1 MNKNLYKFLK
11 KPVVLYVLV
20 VLTIISIIRYVLE
33 NDYNSLLTMTIVALI
48 TSYFSKLKSV
58 VLLSSLL
65 FTFILYKCKCNLVEK
80 FEGDDIDDG
89 EEEELDDEDDDE
101 DGLEGFSK
109 KKKGKKKNGITN
121 MTDGFGMAEGLLDR
135 VEGLMSRLA
144 EYKDT

>member
-1 MNKNLYKFLK
+1 
-11 KPVVLYVLV
+11 
-20 VLTIISIIRYVLE
+20 
-33 NDYNSLLTMTIVALI
+33 MTIVALI

-109 KKKGKKKNGITN
+109 RTHNLPPKKKKGKKKNGITN